1 MRASRP
7 IAAPASGLLGW
18 TTPTHPH
25 GRPPAMDSD
34 APEGPLAGVRV
45 VDMTSIGMG
54 PMATQLLGDMGAD
67 VVKIESAAG
76 DVFRHVTP
84 QRHAGMSHAFLNLNR
99 NKRSVVLDAK
109 SELGR
114 EAILRLVDRSDVFV
128 SNVRPAALAR
138 LGLDDA
144 SLRARNPRLITC
156 SCHGYSEHG
165 PYGGRA
171 SLDDVIQAAS
181 GTAWQQGVGANA
193 PRYVNAAVADKV
205 CGLYISNAVSMA
217 LYARERTGRGQA
229 IEVPMFETMVAF
241 NLFEHL
247 GGLTF
252 VPDEGPAG
260 YTRILNPWRRPYRSL
275 DGYIAVVP
283 YTDAQWMRFFRRVG
297 RADLAADPRF
307 AEATARS
314 RHFAELYRLLEE
326 IVATR
331 TNADWIETLRDED
344 IPYAPVN
351 TPADLVDDAHL
362 RATGF
367 WHEYD
372 HPTEGRL
379 RMTGIPVRLSE
390 TPGSIRRYAPN
401 LGEHTEEVLR
411 EIGLAPPARDRGRD

>member
-1 MRASRP
+1 M
-7 IAAPASGLLGW
+7 
-18 TTPTHPH
+18 
-25 GRPPAMDSD
+25 
-34 APEGPLAGVRV
+34 
-45 VDMTSIGMG
+45 
-54 PMATQLLGDMGAD
+54 
-67 VVKIESAAG
+67 
-76 DVFRHVTP
+76 
-84 QRHAGMSHAFLNLNR
+84 
-99 NKRSVVLDAK
+99 
-109 SELGR
+109 
-114 EAILRLVDRSDVFV
+114 
-128 SNVRPAALAR
+128 
-138 LGLDDA
+138 
-144 SLRARNPRLITC
+144 
-156 SCHGYSEHG
+156 
-165 PYGGRA
+165 
-171 SLDDVIQAAS
+171 IQAAS
-181 GTAWQQGVGANA
+181 GTAWQQGVGADA